1 MWHLAHCPGTCSL
14 QTRTDSIRYQTTK
27 SPGGPAHAPRAATK
41 AVTSWAMLDSEPP
54 DHACLPLVSHPPQC
68 RFSSV
73 MVHARARMH
82 ARTHAHTH
90 THARTHAR
98 THHAGAQRS
107 LIVHHDLGVTCLCPA
122 IRAMNIYNFRTI
134 FQRGGS
140 SYTAAPSFYDDTES
154 WDAIAR

>member
-1 MWHLAHCPGTCSL
+1 MWHLAHRPGTCSL

-41 AVTSWAMLDSEPP
+41 AVTSCHDGQCSTRSLQTTRA
-54 DHACLPLVSHPPQC
+54 SHPPQC

-82 ARTHAHTH
+82 ARTHAHTR

-122 IRAMNIYNFRTI
+122 IRAMNIYDFRTI